1 LLNAGNQKRTKTLKK
16 MKSSIIQDDEER
28 FKDEFLSMSDNP
40 DDSPGNERMFD
51 DTMIT
56 KKTFTHLPN
65 EMKPANRRQKQSI
78 ISVSDVLGFEKR
90 QSVIDETMREVSKK
104 EQQEAVIKRAAR
116 IAQLKAMEFKR
127 KKQEEAD

>member
-1 LLNAGNQKRTKTLKK
+1 MLAVQNLNETNDDSPQTFNGPKLVNNGKGVKRPKVLNLLNAGNQKRTKTLKK

-90 QSVIDETMREVSKK
+90 
-104 EQQEAVIKRAAR
+104 
-116 IAQLKAMEFKR
+116 
-127 KKQEEAD
+127 